1 VIYTLLLTLLV
12 EGAVV
17 FVYCAV
23 QKRPAGVLLQ
33 ASFIVNMFTQSM
45 LWIVL
50 RFFFRHYLI
59 ALITAEVLIWLVESA
74 FMYKLPGN
82 KLSLSHAAFLSL
94 CMNLSSFG
102 VGWFLPV

>member
-23 QKRPAGVLLQ
+23 HKRPAGALLQ
-33 ASFIVNMFTQSM
+33 ASFIVNVFTQAI
-45 LWIVL
+45 LWLAL
-50 RFFFRHYLI
+50 RMFFRHYLI